1 MVLGYL
7 HCIGGVSG
15 DMLLGAIVDAGIPA
29 EDLQTE
35 LAGFAVG
42 GFSISA
48 CRSHRGG
55 VDGTLVSVDIGNEP
69 RKFDTVGELIDTLEA
84 SDFTSSVIIRSR
96 EVLERLAQ
104 AEASVHGIKAEDVHL
119 HELGTVDTLVDVVG
133 TVLGMEKLGI
143 DRLFCSPLPTGS
155 GIFQSEHGMLP
166 APSPATAA
174 LFGMSNAPTIPPPG
188 DILNAGEM
196 VTPTGA
202 AIVTT
207 IAAFNQPAMHISR
220 IGYGLGSR
228 DPSAYP
234 NVTALWIGESSSP
247 VGVSTLR
254 LVETNIDDMSS
265 EMFPY
270 VSECLFEIGAR
281 DVWITPIQMKKGRPG
296 MMLSVLV
303 TPELESQAVS
313 IILNQTTTLGVRVT
327 ALDRYEA
334 EREIVSIGTSVGKV
348 AVKIKSIDGK
358 PVAVSPEFEECRRIA
373 RQKKISLQKVFRI
386 VQAAAEAE
394 LLDTGDI

>member
-1 MVLGYL
+1 M
-7 HCIGGVSG
+7 CI
-15 DMLLGAIVDAGIPA
+15 
-29 EDLQTE
+29 
-35 LAGFAVG
+35 
-42 GFSISA
+42 
-48 CRSHRGG
+48 R
-55 VDGTLVSVDIGNEP
+55 
-69 RKFDTVGELIDTLEA
+69 
-84 SDFTSSVIIRSR
+84 
-96 EVLERLAQ
+96 
-104 AEASVHGIKAEDVHL
+104 
-119 HELGTVDTLVDVVG
+119 
-133 TVLGMEKLGI
+133 
-143 DRLFCSPLPTGS
+143 DR
-155 GIFQSEHGMLP
+155 
-166 APSPATAA
+166 
-174 LFGMSNAPTIPPPG
+174 
-188 DILNAGEM
+188 
-196 VTPTGA
+196 
-202 AIVTT
+202 
-207 IAAFNQPAMHISR
+207 SR

-247 VGVSTLR
+247 VGVSTLK
-254 LVETNIDDMSS
+254 LVETNIDDMTS

-358 PVAVSPEFEECRRIA
+358 PVAVSPEFEECRRI
-373 RQKKISLQKVFRI
+373 SL
-386 VQAAAEAE
+386 
-394 LLDTGDI
+394 